1 MRTLETGLFL
11 DRIPFVKMGS
21 GARAS
26 DPKVVPLLGS
36 DPMLHSLKSASLDA
50 KNRVHF
56 FARCASPV
64 VVLNGGQAFVR
75 RPTPARAKRDAKRIA
90 RLLPKGRTVYVL
102 GYDPAPT
109 ADHSI
114 ETIVQ
119 DVAQIMRDITGPAT
133 VMGIS
138 FGGFVAARL
147 AADHP
152 DLVRELILT
161 VSAHRFSPEGRRSID
176 RQLEFAWSGDFEGFL
191 DEFGLVFR
199 RPWLNWLIRL
209 RIRKERS
216 RLHETMN
223 DPAVIV
229 RGLNAVAGE
238 DFGGDPAWLARIAAP
253 TLIVGATRD
262 PFFDVAA
269 LEETARHIPAAR
281 LHLFEHETH
290 MLPVERAR
298 DVAKVVTRFLQ
309 APRCV

>member
-1 MRTLETGLFL
+1 MRTFETGLFL

-21 GARAS
+21 GAEA
-26 DPKVVPLLGS
+26 S
-36 DPMLHSLKSASLDA
+36 DPMLHSLKSASIGA

-56 FARCASPV
+56 LARCASPIL
-64 VVLNGGQAFVR
+64 VLNGGQAFVR
-75 RPTPARAKRDAKRIA
+75 RPTPARAKRDGKRIA

-102 GYDPAPT
+102 GYDPAPS

-114 ETIVQ
+114 ETIVR
-119 DVAQIMRDITGPAT
+119 DVAQIMRDVTGPAT

-152 DLVRELILT
+152 DLVRELILM
-161 VSAHRFSPEGRRSID
+161 VSAHRFSPDGRRSVD
-176 RQLEFAWSGDFEGFL
+176 RQLEYAWAGDFEKFL

-209 RIRKERS
+209 RLRKERS
-216 RLHETMN
+216 RLCKTMN

-238 DFGGDPAWLARIAAP
+238 DFGSDPAWLARITAP

-269 LEETARHIPAAR
+269 LEETARHIPCAQ
-281 LHLFEHETH
+281 LKLFERETH

>member
-1 MRTLETGLFL
+1 MRPFETGLFL
-11 DRIPFVKMGS
+11 DRIPYVTSGS
-21 GARAS
+21 GP
-26 DPKVVPLLGS
+26 DPI
-36 DPMLHSLKSASLDA
+36 
-50 KNRVHF
+50 
-56 FARCASPV
+56 

-75 RPTPARAKRDAKRIA
+75 RPTPARAQRDARRIA
-90 RLLPKGRTVYVL
+90 RLLPAGRPVYVL
-102 GYDPAPT
+102 GYDPVPS

-114 ETIVQ
+114 GTIVT
-119 DVAQIMRDITGPAT
+119 DVARILRDEIGPAT

-152 DLVRELILT
+152 DLVKRLILM

-176 RQLEFAWSGDFEGFL
+176 RQIDCAWRGDLEGFL

-199 RPWLNWLIRL
+199 RPWLNWLIRWRFRRERTRL
-209 RIRKERS
+209 R
-216 RLHETMN
+216 ETMN

-238 DFGGDPAWLARIAAP
+238 DFGGDPSWLAYIAAP
-253 TLIVGATRD
+253 TLVVGATRD

-269 LEETARHIPAAR
+269 LQETARHIPSAR
-281 LHLFEHETH
+281 LHLFERETH

-298 DVAKVVTRFLQ
+298 AAAKVVKGFL
-309 APRCV
+309 AAKPFAG